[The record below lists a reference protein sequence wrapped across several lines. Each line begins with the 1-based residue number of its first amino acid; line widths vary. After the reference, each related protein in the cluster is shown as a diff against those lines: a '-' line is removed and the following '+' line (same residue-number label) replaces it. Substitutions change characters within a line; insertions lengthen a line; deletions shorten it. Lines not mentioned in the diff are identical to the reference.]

1 MPLPALTVPEAI
13 LYKDSMTVYRQVNDQ
28 ATGNP
33 LGYKLA
39 PVSSSDAT
47 PLQDVP
53 CNFHATPNFDE
64 PRPAQVGMA
73 KRVNILT
80 SNKITCQYEVLVE
93 SLDVILLTDRH
104 GSQQWQAVD
113 GDVKRPV
120 LIKHGYFYGV
130 PTQAPVILPGVW
142 GT

>member
-1 MPLPALTVPEAI
+1 MPLPALTPEEAI
-13 LYKDSMTVYRQVNDQ
+13 LYQDSMTVYRQVNDPV
-28 ATGNP
+28 TGDP
-33 LGYKLA
+33 SGYKLA
-39 PVSSSDAT
+39 PVSDTDPTA
-47 PLQDVP
+47 LEDVP

-64 PRPAQVGMA
+64 PRPKSVGMA

-80 SNKITCQYEVLVE
+80 SNKITCQYEVAVE

-130 PTQAPVILPGVW
+130 PTQAPVILPGIW